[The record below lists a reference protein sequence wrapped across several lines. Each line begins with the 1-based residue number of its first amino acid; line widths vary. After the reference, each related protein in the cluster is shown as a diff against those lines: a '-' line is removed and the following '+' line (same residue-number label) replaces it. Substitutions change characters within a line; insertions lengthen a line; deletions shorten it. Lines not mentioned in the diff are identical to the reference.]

1 MKSCVIHRDV
11 MYVSSTGIVL
21 ILPYVFTSSA
31 YGQSDS
37 PFANCIQM
45 KFAGDAV
52 QLMTDEDCNNQQFAE
67 AVAYY
72 KANGY
77 PVEDTYMDLV
87 GSKLITLQSEEIH
100 EATK

>member
-1 MKSCVIHRDV
+1 VILRDV
-11 MYVSSTGIVL
+11 IYASTTAIEL
-21 ILPYVFTSSA
+21 ILLYAFSSSA

-52 QLMTDEDCNNQQFAE
+52 HLMTYEDCNNQQFAE

-87 GSKLITLQSEEIH
+87 GSKLIILQSEEFH

>member
-1 MKSCVIHRDV
+1 MRSFK
-11 MYVSSTGIVL
+11 VSLASGIL
-21 ILPYVFTSSA
+21 TFILFA
-31 YGQSDS
+31 GGIAMENAHGQSDS

-52 QLMTDEDCNNQQFAE
+52 QLMTDEDCNDQQFAE

-87 GSKLITLQSEEIH
+87 GSKLITLQSEEFH